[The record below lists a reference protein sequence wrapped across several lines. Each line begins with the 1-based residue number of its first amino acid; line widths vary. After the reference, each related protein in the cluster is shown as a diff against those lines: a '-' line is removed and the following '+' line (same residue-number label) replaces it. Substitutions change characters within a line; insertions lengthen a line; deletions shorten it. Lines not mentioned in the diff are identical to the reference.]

1 MNSAKRGLK
10 NFHNFV
16 IMRRSTRF
24 LPENKRQDLRQLVGL
39 IREHIKDVGMIVLFG
54 SYAKDKYVDYD
65 QRIEFGVPTYYMSDY
80 DILIL
85 TDKEIG
91 AVRYSLFS
99 KIKDRFFEDKNRPF
113 HTHPQF
119 INYGIDDFNYA
130 LSKAHYFE
138 TEIKRDGIILYD
150 SGEYKL
156 ARRRKLD
163 FTEIKE
169 RALNYYEDKFGRALS
184 FLVDVPHPLERD
196 DYKQASFYLHQAT
209 ENFLRTISL
218 VYILYSPKNHNL
230 DELIRGCKAYT
241 TELCKAFPRN
251 TPEEERL
258 FDLLQRSYIESRYNP
273 DFEITKDDICA
284 LVPKV
289 ERLKQI
295 VEKVCR
301 ERFDYYDSRISEKS
315 E

>member
-54 SYAKDKYVDYD
+54 SYAKNKYVDYD

-85 TDKEIG
+85 TRKEIG
-91 AVRYSLFS
+91 AVKYSLFS

-130 LSKAHYFE
+130 LTKAHYFE

-150 SGEYKL
+150 SGEYTL

-163 FTEIKE
+163 FAEIKE
-169 RALNYYEDKFGRALS
+169 RAQNYYDDKFYTADQFRETAVFNSEKGWPKL
-184 FLVDVPHPLERD
+184 
-196 DYKQASFYLHQAT
+196 ASFQLHQAT

-230 DELIRGCKAYT
+230 DELIRSCKAYT

-273 DFEITKDDICA
+273 NFEITKADIHA
-284 LVPKV
+284 LLTKV
-289 ERLKQI
+289 ELLKQI
-295 VEKVCR
+295 VEKVCQ
-301 ERFDYYDSRISEKS
+301 ERFDYYDKRISEKS

>member
-54 SYAKDKYVDYD
+54 SYAKNKYVDYD

-85 TDKEIG
+85 TRKEIG
-91 AVRYSLFS
+91 AVKYSLFS

-150 SGEYKL
+150 SGEYTL

-163 FTEIKE
+163 FAEIKE
-169 RALNYYEDKFGRALS
+169 RAQGYFNEKIACVED
-184 FLVDVPHPLERD
+184 FLIAHDSLFKLDR
-196 DYKQASFYLHQAT
+196 YKRASFQLHQAT
-209 ENFLRTISL
+209 ENLLRAVSL

-230 DELIRGCKAYT
+230 DELIRSCKAYT

-273 DFEITKDDICA
+273 NFEITKADIHA
-284 LVPKV
+284 LLTKV
-289 ERLKQI
+289 ELLKQI

-301 ERFDYYDSRISEKS
+301 ERFEYYDKRISEKS